1 MTGHNRRFKRP
12 KSEAKILRPWRVI
25 DLGVW
30 GETMPSPVVPRVK
43 VRSKVTVCFPG
54 GEKIVWG
61 VMKVG
66 IRKVKT
72 R

>member
-1 MTGHNRRFKRP
+1 M
-12 KSEAKILRPWRVI
+12 L
-25 DLGVW
+25 
-30 GETMPSPVVPRVK
+30 SPGVPRER
-43 VRSKVTVCFPG
+43 VRSKITVCFSG
-54 GEKIVWG
+54 GEKIFWG